1 MNSIGKLWD
10 INPSFGGP
18 IVRDKV
24 WFFGTYRYQVS
35 RQNVASMWVN
45 RNAGN
50 PNAWT
55 YDPILT
61 EQAVADG
68 NWNNGSG
75 RITWQVTPR
84 NKFSAWTSVQYHC
97 LYCDGG
103 GDGTGL
109 GFGAAISSP
118 EATADERKPPEHA
131 DAIELDVP
139 VHQSPA
145 ARGQRATRALLLV
158 GQPSEE
164 FLRHDDDSGAGDR
177 RAPFRTSITVRRS
190 VSARSWSG
198 HTGMTNIFQGAV
210 SYITGSHSAKV
221 GFRYHHNMSTFP
233 KNYYN
238 NTLLKYTLH
247 GRRSQ
252 SGDGVRRPRIG
263 AGTAADHV
271 CVLRAGSL
279 DDQSSLGAG
288 RAALRASGRLL
299 PRAADGAEPLPAHR
313 LVFPAEDGP
322 LNQKDLMPRFGASY
336 DVFGNGK
343 TAAEVLHG
351 PVRDDVQHR

>member
-68 NWNNGSG
+68 DWNNGSG

-84 NKFSAWTSVQYHC
+84 NKFSAWTSMQYHC
-97 LYCDGG
+97 LYCNGG

-118 EATADERKPPEHA
+118 EATQTNENQPSMLTQLSWTSPYTNRLLLEANVQLGPYFWWGSRQKNPYDDTMIQVQETAGAIPNILLHRLVQLVRAHRNDEHLPGRRLVHHRVALGEVRLPLSPQHVDVPE
-131 DAIELDVP
+131 ELLQQHPARVP
-139 VHQSPA
+139 VH
-145 ARGQRATRALLLV
+145 
-158 GQPSEE
+158 E
-164 FLRHDDDSGAGDR
+164 
-177 RAPFRTSITVRRS
+177 
-190 VSARSWSG
+190 
-198 HTGMTNIFQGAV
+198 
-210 SYITGSHSAKV
+210 
-221 GFRYHHNMSTFP
+221 
-233 KNYYN
+233 
-238 NTLLKYTLH
+238 
-247 GRRSQ
+247 RRSQ
-252 SGDGVRRPRIG
+252 SGDGVRRPGVG
-263 AGTAADHV
+263 AGTAADHLG
-271 CVLRAGSL
+271 VLRAGSL
-279 DDQSSLGAG
+279 DAQSSVGAG

-313 LVFPAEDGP
+313 SGLPGRGRSAQSE
-322 LNQKDLMPRFGASY
+322 
-336 DVFGNGK
+336 
-343 TAAEVLHG
+343 
-351 PVRDDVQHR
+351 